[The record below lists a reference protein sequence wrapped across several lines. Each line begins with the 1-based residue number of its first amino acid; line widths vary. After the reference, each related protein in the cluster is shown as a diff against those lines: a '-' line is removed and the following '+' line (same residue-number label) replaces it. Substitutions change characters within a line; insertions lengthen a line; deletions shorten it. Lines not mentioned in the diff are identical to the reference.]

1 MTVTV
6 LLFWSSVL
14 LFDTSVCSTMTF
26 PPFRNSDPVAVSVSI
41 DFPSNSK
48 QDASFHGIAYDYYLA
63 GWDGLLDHWRDF
75 PC

>member
-1 MTVTV
+1 
-6 LLFWSSVL
+6 
-14 LFDTSVCSTMTF
+14 MTF
-26 PPFRNSDPVAVSVSI
+26 PPFRNSDYVAVSIPI
-41 DFPSNSK
+41 DFLSNSK